1 LLDRWG
7 QDAGE
12 ENGTTH
18 IVVVDRWGDAVSL
31 TATVES
37 AFGSQRMAGGF
48 FLNNQ
53 LTDFSF
59 RPTLNGR
66 PVANAV
72 APRKAPR
79 SSMSPM
85 IVTDE
90 NGELVLV
97 IGSPGGSSIIGY
109 VARTTIGI
117 LDWRL
122 TPQQAIELSN
132 VTARTAPAII
142 EEQRLPP
149 GVADALRARGWQ
161 LRQSSV
167 LEVSGLHAILVTE
180 DGLVG
185 GYDPRREGRV
195 DRIPAN

>member
-1 LLDRWG
+1 MLDRWG
-7 QDAGE
+7 RDAGDDA
-12 ENGTTH
+12 GTTH
-18 IVVVDRWGDAVSL
+18 ISIVDQWGNAVAM

-37 AFGSQRMAGGF
+37 AFGSQRMVAGF

-59 RPTLNGR
+59 EPTLNGR

-72 APRKAPR
+72 APGKAPR
-79 SSMSPM
+79 SSMTPM
-85 IVTDE
+85 IVTDR

-117 LDWRL
+117 LDWDL
-122 TPQQAIELSN
+122 SPQAAIDLSN
-132 VTARTAPAII
+132 ATARSSPVAVESARMPAGI
-142 EEQRLPP
+142 Q
-149 GVADALRARGWQ
+149 DALTARGWAF
-161 LRQSSV
+161 RDVSG
-167 LEVSGLHAILVTE
+167 LEESGLHAILVTR

-185 GYDPRREGRV
+185 GADPRREGV
-195 DRIPAN
+195 VGVIE